1 MEVVGNHVWFG
12 TSTGRIYYSAN
23 RGLNWSVYNS
33 PVADFGGAVTT
44 GSTANL
50 SFSSSQNGMIVNQAG
65 NVWTTNNGG
74 SSWTQVT
81 PNGTVFTGSLC
92 LVEGTNIAFSTGA
105 ATGAS
110 GSSYSTNGGQTW
122 NLIDTQQHLYVEFIN
137 PSVGW
142 SGWFNTSATQN
153 GMWKWNNLSAFSP
166 GFTVSN
172 PIVCTNSSVSF
183 SDQTTGNVPTAWA
196 WQFPGGTP
204 ATSSLQN
211 PQVSY
216 ATPGTYD
223 VTLTVSNGS
232 ASNSITQTAV
242 VTVVAPA
249 GIPSV
254 ITGPQTVCENSQQSY
269 SVINNPNVFYNW
281 FLPSGWSGFTNSNS
295 ITVLT
300 GSLGGSVSVNAE
312 NVCGAS
318 APSFITVTVN
328 PLPVAG
334 FNYSPVANTVSFTSN
349 SVNAV
354 SWFWDFGDGVYSSQE
369 NPTHFYAN
377 VGSYNV
383 LLVVSNA
390 CGVDSV
396 WQNVNITVVGAEE
409 LINTSINLYPSPA
422 KDFLYLEGDQLSLN
436 QPIIISDV
444 RGRLVSCQWSQA
456 GKNLLKA
463 GIEHLPA
470 GMYILSMNGERHW
483 RFVKE

>member
-1 MEVVGNHVWFG
+1 
-12 TSTGRIYYSAN
+12 
-23 RGLNWSVYNS
+23 
-33 PVADFGGAVTT
+33 
-44 GSTANL
+44 
-50 SFSSSQNGMIVNQAG
+50 
-65 NVWTTNNGG
+65 
-74 SSWTQVT
+74 
-81 PNGTVFTGSLC
+81 
-92 LVEGTNIAFSTGA
+92 
-105 ATGAS
+105 
-110 GSSYSTNGGQTW
+110 
-122 NLIDTQQHLYVEFIN
+122 
-137 PSVGW
+137 
-142 SGWFNTSATQN
+142 
-153 GMWKWNNLSAFSP
+153 
-166 GFTVSN
+166 
-172 PIVCTNSSVSF
+172 
-183 SDQTTGNVPTAWA
+183 
-196 WQFPGGTP
+196 
-204 ATSSLQN
+204 
-211 PQVSY
+211 
-216 ATPGTYD
+216 
-223 VTLTVSNGS
+223 
-232 ASNSITQTAV
+232 V

-444 RGRLVSCQWSQA
+444 RGRLVSCHWSQA